1 MNKENV
7 IYSHNGIILSNQK
20 EQTTDTCYNMN
31 KAQTHHPRWKK
42 AGDKD
47 YIFYDSIFI
56 KCLEKQINRDRKQID
71 QWLPRTKLGVGINC
85 RWEGRKLVEWWEF
98 LTLDCEDSY
107 TALLVYQDYGI
118 IQVRWVKF
126 TVCKLY
132 LLKAIET

>member
-20 EQTTDTCYNMN
+20 EQTTATCYNMN

-56 KCLEKQINRDRKQID
+56 KCLEKQINRDRKQINGY
-71 QWLPRTKLGVGINC
+71 LGPS
-85 RWEGRKLVEWWEF
+85 WEWGLTADGKEGNWWSGGNF
-98 LTLDCEDSY
+98 
-107 TALLVYQDYGI
+107 
-118 IQVRWVKF
+118 
-126 TVCKLY
+126 
-132 LLKAIET
+132 